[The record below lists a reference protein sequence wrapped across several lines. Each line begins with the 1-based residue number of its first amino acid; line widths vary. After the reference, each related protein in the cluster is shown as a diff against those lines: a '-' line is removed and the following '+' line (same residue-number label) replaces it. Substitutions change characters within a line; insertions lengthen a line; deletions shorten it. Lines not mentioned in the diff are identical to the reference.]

1 MRRWPAV
8 LWLPVYVGSLLILN
22 GAHGSRDTG
31 ELIAGIGLAV
41 VACCLAMYL
50 ALGPWREHPRPT
62 GLLWAIAGVIVFYVV
77 CAVAADIFA
86 GRDAALAT
94 LLAGVFPL
102 TAVSIWIALARSK
115 TVAEGG
121 ARRDR
126 SAADSQDPYPA
137 IGIDDARPL
146 GDTPEAHDEISPH
159 DLPPDHPARRATR
172 ARR

>member
-41 VACCLAMYL
+41 IACSLAMYL
-50 ALGPWREHPRPT
+50 ALGPWREHPRPN
-62 GLLWAIAGVIVFYVV
+62 GLRWAIAGVIVFYVV
-77 CAVAADIFA
+77 CAVAAEIFA

-94 LLAGVFPL
+94 LLAGVIPL
-102 TAVSIWIALARSK
+102 TAVSTWIAMARSK

-126 SAADSQDPYPA
+126 SAADNEDPYPA

-159 DLPPDHPARRATR
+159 DLPRDHPARRGTR
-172 ARR
+172 VRR